1 MVSIL
6 PFKRRRTRTN
16 FDDEQTRRMGEAFDA
31 ACRIIRDRPEINKEM
46 IAKKIIEVALDSGEL
61 DPNRLCEVA
70 LADLGIQTERAI
82 IQPSR
87 KR

>member
-6 PFKRRRTRTN
+6 PFKRRRTD

-31 ACRIIRDRPEINKEM
+31 ACRIMRDRLEINKEM

-61 DPNRLCEVA
+61 DPNRLCELA

-82 IQPSR
+82 ILPSR
-87 KR
+87 QR